1 MKVVIIE
8 DEPPAREKLGKFIAR
23 YDRQIEILA
32 QLESVAATLRY
43 FEMRA
48 SAPDLVFADIELLDG
63 NVFEVFET
71 GKITC
76 PVIFTTAYDQFL
88 LQAFERNGIAY
99 LLKPFDFQK
108 FAAAMRK
115 FETLKNNFAWA
126 TDDFLREIQENLRQP
141 KYKERFVI
149 KTASGIRLLETK
161 QIAFIQMQN
170 EIPFA
175 FDAAGNKFPLGATLT
190 ELEKTL
196 DPKAFF
202 RLNRSEIVNLD
213 FIENLKPDFHDRLVV
228 CLRNLNIKLVS
239 STSRTPSLRRWLEN
253 S

>member
-8 DEPPAREKLGKFIAR
+8 DEPPAREKLAKFIRR
-23 YDRQIEILA
+23 YDSQIEILA
-32 QLESVAATLRY
+32 HLESVSATLRY
-43 FEMRA
+43 FDEHA
-48 SAPDLVFADIELLDG
+48 APGLVFADIELLDG

-71 GKITC
+71 RKISC

-88 LQAFERNGIAY
+88 LQAFEEDGIAY

-115 FETLKNNFAWA
+115 FETLKNNFAWTNNA
-126 TDDFLREIQENLRQP
+126 LLCEIRENLQQP

-149 KTASGIRLLETK
+149 KTAGGIRLLETR
-161 QIAFIQMQN
+161 QIAFIQMQY

-175 FDAAGNKFPLGATLT
+175 FDAAGVKFPLGVTLT

-196 DPKAFF
+196 NPKTFF

-213 FIENLKPDFHDRLVV
+213 FIENLKLDFHDRLVV
-228 CLRNLNIKLVS
+228 CIRNLNIKLVS
-239 STSRTPSLRRWLEN
+239 STSRIPSLRKWLEN
-253 S
+253 I

>member
-8 DEPPAREKLGKFIAR
+8 DEPPARAKLAKFITR

-32 QLESVAATLRY
+32 ELESVAETLRY
-43 FEMRA
+43 FDERGI
-48 SAPDLVFADIELLDG
+48 PDLVFADIELLDG
-63 NVFEVFET
+63 NVFEIFESR
-71 GKITC
+71 KITS

-88 LQAFERNGIAY
+88 LQAFEQNGIAY

-108 FAAAMRK
+108 FSTAMQK
-115 FETLKNNFAWA
+115 FETLKNNFAA
-126 TDDFLREIQENLRQP
+126 AQNDFWRELQENLRQP
-141 KYKERFVI
+141 KYKERFIVKI
-149 KTASGIRLLETK
+149 KGGIKLLETK

-175 FDAAGNKFPLGATLT
+175 FDAAGNKFPLNETLT
-190 ELEKTL
+190 ALEKSL
-196 DPKAFF
+196 NPKTFF

-228 CLRNLNIKLVS
+228 CLRNLNVRLVS
-239 STSRTPSLRRWLEN
+239 SINRTPELRKWLE

>member
-1 MKVVIIE
+1 MRVVVIE
-8 DEPPAREKLGKFIAR
+8 DELPAAEKLCDFINR
-23 YDRQIEILA
+23 YDDSIQIA
-32 QLESVAATLRY
+32 AKLESIGETRKW
-43 FEMRA
+43 FRENKP
-48 SAPDLVFADIELLDG
+48 PDLIFSDIELLDG
-63 NVFEVFET
+63 NVFEFLENEELNNP
-71 GKITC
+71 I
-76 PVIFTTAYDQFL
+76 IFTTAYDQFL

-126 TDDFLREIQENLRQP
+126 TDDFLREIRENLRLP

-196 DPKAFF
+196 NPKAFF

-239 STSRTPSLRRWLEN
+239 STSRTPSLRKWLEN

>member
-8 DEPPAREKLGKFIAR
+8 DELPAREKLGKFIAR

-32 QLESVAATLRY
+32 QFESVQATVRY
-43 FEMRA
+43 FDER
-48 SAPDLVFADIELLDG
+48 SSTPDLVFADIELLDG
-63 NVFEVFET
+63 NVFEVFER

-88 LQAFERNGIAY
+88 LQAFEESGIAY

-115 FETLKNNFAWA
+115 FETLENNFARA
-126 TDDFLREIQENLRQP
+126 ADDFLREIRENLRRP

-149 KTASGIRLLETK
+149 KTAGGIRLLETK

-175 FDAAGNKFPLGATLT
+175 FDATGNKFPLGATLT

-202 RLNRSEIVNLD
+202 RVSRSEIVNLD

-228 CLRNLNIKLVS
+228 CLRNLNIKLIS
-239 STSRTPSLRRWLEN
+239 STSRTPNLRKWLEN

>member
-8 DEPPAREKLGKFIAR
+8 DEPPAREKLAKFIGR

-32 QLESVAATLRY
+32 QLESVAATLQY

-48 SAPDLVFADIELLDG
+48 AAPDLVFADIELLDG
-63 NVFEVFET
+63 NVFEVFEN

-126 TDDFLREIQENLRQP
+126 TDDFLREIRENLRQP

-190 ELEKTL
+190 ELQKTL

-239 STSRTPSLRRWLEN
+239 STSRTPSLRKWLEN

>member
-8 DEPPAREKLGKFIAR
+8 DEPLARDKLAKFVAR
-23 YDRQIEILA
+23 YNSQIEILA
-32 QLESVAATLRY
+32 QIESVKETIHFFGNY
-43 FEMRA
+43 VP
-48 SAPDLVFADIELLDG
+48 PDLVFADIELLDG
-63 NVFEVFET
+63 NVFEVFDNLR
-71 GKITC
+71 ITC
-76 PVIFTTAYDQFL
+76 PMIFTTAYDQFL

-108 FAAAMRK
+108 FAAAMQK
-115 FETLKNNFAWA
+115 FETLKNNFVSANNEFWQ
-126 TDDFLREIQENLRQP
+126 EIRKNLRQT

-149 KTASGIRLLETK
+149 KIKGGIQLLETK

-175 FDAAGNKFPLGATLT
+175 FDAAGNKFPLNDTLIA
-190 ELEKTL
+190 LEKSL
-196 DPKAFF
+196 NPKTFF

-228 CLRNLNIKLVS
+228 RLRNLNIKLVS
-239 STSRTPSLRRWLEN
+239 SINRTPELRKWLE
-253 S
+253 SQ